1 MTNSIGQNIK
11 RLRGEK
17 GFTQEE
23 LAELINVTPQ
33 AVSKWENESGLPDI
47 SQIVPL
53 ASAFGVSTDTIFGT
67 DGIDENAEAL
77 KITEEAMALQ
87 KYGDAAGCLAA
98 YDRLTEGLKK
108 YPCSMTLLNNCMR
121 LGLTLSL
128 QKNGR
133 LYAAARADKIAA
145 ETKHQAKLIIAHSKA
160 VSDIMGAREVLILLY
175 TAGKDYDKAIAE
187 AAEFPVRTDQTLYS
201 YLAGVYTGM
210 GDRDRAATCLCS
222 DIYYAV
228 QGLENDAARLG
239 KVYFDGG
246 RYEEA
251 IEVYEA
257 ALSILD
263 GAFGKYPRPPYH
275 DFESGD
281 LYILLAEAY
290 LKIGDNESAMRSVE
304 RAVGY
309 YLELAA
315 VCDGEEIAPGH
326 FTKSPLIRKTEVMNG
341 IKKSVIKSKLL
352 EKLKREEIQPLALEG
367 RFKELCR
374 RVRKI
379 LNSVGF
385 TENLSEHDARREDFI
400 H

>member
-11 RLRGEK
+11 RLRGER

-47 SQIVPL
+47 SQIIPL
-53 ASAFGVSTDTIFGT
+53 ASAFGVSTDIIFGL
-67 DGIDENAEAL
+67 DIADENAEAL

-87 KYGDAAGCLAA
+87 KYGDAAGYLAV

-128 QKNGR
+128 PKNGR
-133 LYAAARADKIAA
+133 LYAAGRANKIAA
-145 ETKHQAKLIIAHSKA
+145 ETKRQAELIIAHSKS
-160 VSDIMGAREVLILLY
+160 VSDIMGAREALILLY
-175 TAGKDYDKAIAE
+175 TAEADYGRAIAE

-201 YLAGVYTGM
+201 HLAGIYADM
-210 GDRDRAATCLCS
+210 GDRDRAITYLCS
-222 DIYYAV
+222 DIYYSV

-239 KVYFDGG
+239 KAYFDGG

-257 ALSILD
+257 ALAILD
-263 GAFGKYPRPPYH
+263 GAFGEYPRPPYH

-290 LKIGDNESAMRSVE
+290 LKVGDNESTMRSVE

-326 FTKSPLIRKTEVMNG
+326 FTKSPLIRKTEVTTG
-341 IKKSVIKSKLL
+341 VKKAVIKKKLL
-352 EKLKREEIQPLALEG
+352 EKLECKEIQSLAEEN

-374 RVRKI
+374 RI
-379 LNSVGF
+379 
-385 TENLSEHDARREDFI
+385 RRM
-400 H
+400 